1 MGGEIVNRIKRSLLV
16 LMVLVLSLSLLSGC
30 EKEKEVV
37 KETELTVS
45 TVKVEQRNIAQA
57 VKYPGTVRGVNEV
70 YIMAKVPARVTAI
83 YVKPGDRVSAGQTL
97 LTLDSS
103 DYEASI
109 RQAEA
114 GVAMA
119 EAGKRAHDI
128 QLENARLNYERTQK
142 LFEAGAA
149 SKQQLEAAQNA
160 VDVLETGSIEATLEQ
175 AQAALQAAQT
185 QLSHCILTSPISG
198 VVGSINLSLGD
209 TASLTSP
216 AATVSDTSRL
226 EIETLV
232 SESEVSYIKTG
243 AVVDVLVKAAGE
255 KPFKGKV
262 DSVSSVPDPMKH
274 NYTVKV
280 VLDNPDN
287 KIKSGMFAEVV
298 ISTVSKDDVLTVPL
312 KAIVPRSGRQ
322 IVYTVDSKNRAH
334 EVEVETGLRDTKYI
348 EIVSG
353 LKAGEQVIT
362 KGNTLVNN
370 GTLVRVVSGGA
381 K

>member
-1 MGGEIVNRIKRSLLV
+1 MGGEIVNKIKRAFYILL
-16 LMVLVLSLSLLSGC
+16 VLVLSLSLLSGC

-37 KETELTVS
+37 KETELSVS
-45 TVKVEQRNIAQA
+45 TVKAEQRNIAQA

-70 YIMAKVPARVTAI
+70 YIMAKAPARVTAI

-103 DYEASI
+103 DYEAGI

-119 EAGKRAHDI
+119 EAGKRSHDI
-128 QLENARLNYERTQK
+128 SLENAQLNYERTKK
-142 LFEAGAA
+142 LFDAGAA
-149 SKQQLEAAQNA
+149 SQRELEAAKSA
-160 VDVLETGSIEATLEQ
+160 VEVLETGTTEATLEQ
-175 AQAALQAAQT
+175 AQAGLMLAQT
-185 QLSHCILTSPISG
+185 QLNHCTITSPISG
-198 VVGSINLSLGD
+198 VVGSVNLSLGD
-209 TASLTSP
+209 TASPTSP

-226 EIETLV
+226 EIEALV
-232 SESEVSYIKTG
+232 SESEVSYIKNG
-243 AVVDVLVKAAGE
+243 SVVDVLVKAAGE

-262 DSVSSVPDPMKH
+262 DSVSSVADPMKR

-298 ISTVSKDDVLTVPL
+298 ISTVSKDNVVTVPL
-312 KAIVPRSGRQ
+312 AAIVPRSGRQ

>member
-1 MGGEIVNRIKRSLLV
+1 MNKIKTLAYILLV
-16 LMVLVLSLSLLSGC
+16 LVLALSLLSGC

-37 KETELTVS
+37 KETELSVS
-45 TVKVEQRNIAQA
+45 TVKAEKRNIAQA

-103 DYEASI
+103 DYESTI
-109 RQAEA
+109 RNAEA
-114 GVAMA
+114 VVALA
-119 EAGKRAHDI
+119 EAGKKTHEI
-128 QLENARLNYERTQK
+128 QLQNARLGYERTQK
-142 LFEAGAA
+142 LFDAGAA
-149 SKQQLEAAQNA
+149 SQRDLEAAKSA
-160 VDVLETGSIEATLEQ
+160 VEMLETGSTEASLEQ
-175 AQAALQAAQT
+175 AQAALLGAQT
-185 QLSHCILTSPISG
+185 QLSHCTITSPISG
-198 VVGSINLSLGD
+198 VVGSVNLSLGD
-209 TASLTSP
+209 TASPTSP

-243 AVVDVLVKAAGE
+243 TEVNVLVKAAGE

-262 DSVSSVPDPMKH
+262 DSVASVADPMKR

-298 ISTVSKDDVLTVPL
+298 ISTVSKDDVLTVAL
-312 KAIVPRSGRQ
+312 AAVIPRSGRQ
-322 IVYTVDSKNRAH
+322 IVYTVDNKNRAREI
-334 EVEVETGLRDTKYI
+334 EVQTGLRDNNYV

-353 LKAGEQVIT
+353 LKGGEKVIT

>member
-1 MGGEIVNRIKRSLLV
+1 MKIKRLLSI
-16 LMVLVLSLSLLSGC
+16 LLVLVLSLSLLIGC

-37 KETELTVS
+37 KETELSVS
-45 TVKVEQRNIAQA
+45 TVKVEKRNIAQA

-70 YIMAKVPARVTAI
+70 YIMPKASARVTAI

-103 DYEASI
+103 DF
-109 RQAEA
+109 EA
-114 GVAMA
+114 GMRQGEAAVAMA
-119 EAGKRAHDI
+119 EAGKRANDI
-128 QLENARLNYERTQK
+128 QLEDARLNYERMKK
-142 LFEAGAA
+142 LFDAGAA
-149 SKQQLEAAQNA
+149 SQQQLEAVESA
-160 VDVLETGSIEATLEQ
+160 VKLLETGSIDAALEQ
-175 AQAALQAAQT
+175 AQAGLMLAQT
-185 QLSHCILTSPISG
+185 QLSHCTITSPISG
-198 VVGSINLSLGD
+198 VVGSVNLSLGD
-209 TASLTSP
+209 TASPTSP
-216 AATVSDTSRL
+216 AATVSDTSLL

-232 SESEVSYIKTG
+232 SESEVSYIQTG
-243 AVVDVLVKAAGE
+243 AVVNVLVKAAAE
-255 KPFKGKV
+255 KPFQGRV
-262 DSVSSVPDPMKH
+262 DSVSIVPDPMKR

-298 ISTVSKDDVLTVPL
+298 ISTVSKDDAVSVPL
-312 KAIVPRSGRQ
+312 AAVVPRSGRQ
-322 IVYTVDSKNRAH
+322 IVYTVDSKNRAR
-334 EVEVETGLRDTKYI
+334 EIDVETGLRDNNYV

>member
-1 MGGEIVNRIKRSLLV
+1 MNKIKRSLYIL
-16 LMVLVLSLSLLSGC
+16 LVLVLSLSLLSGC

-37 KETELTVS
+37 KETELSVS
-45 TVKVEQRNIAQA
+45 TVKVEKHNIAQA

-70 YIMAKVPARVTAI
+70 YIMPKAPARVTAI
-83 YVKPGDRVSAGQTL
+83 FVKPGDRVSAGQTL

-103 DYEASI
+103 DY
-109 RQAEA
+109 QAGAAQAQA
-114 GVAMA
+114 GVKA
-119 EAGKRAHDI
+119 AGI
-128 QLENARLNYERTQK
+128 QLENARLALERTQK

-149 SKQQLEAAQNA
+149 SQLQ
-160 VDVLETGSIEATLEQ
+160 LEQ
-175 AQAALQAAQT
+175 AQSGYDAAQIGVEQANAALAMASI
-185 QLSHCILTSPISG
+185 QLNHCTVTTPING
-198 VVGSINLSLGD
+198 VVGAINLSLGD
-209 TASLTSP
+209 TANPASP
-216 AATVSDTSRL
+216 AAAVSDTSRL

-232 SESEVSYIKTG
+232 SESEVSYIKSG

-298 ISTVSKDDVLTVPL
+298 ISTVSKDDVITVPL
-312 KAIVPRSGRQ
+312 AAVVPRSGRQ
-322 IVYTVDSKNRAH
+322 IVYTVDSKNRAR
-334 EVEVETGLRDTKYI
+334 EIDVETGLRDNKYI

>member
-1 MGGEIVNRIKRSLLV
+1 MNKIKTLAYILLV
-16 LMVLVLSLSLLSGC
+16 LVLALSLLSGC

-37 KETELTVS
+37 KETELSVS
-45 TVKVEQRNIAQA
+45 TVKAEKRNIAQA

-103 DYEASI
+103 DYESTI
-109 RQAEA
+109 RNAEA
-114 GVAMA
+114 VVALA
-119 EAGKRAHDI
+119 EAGKKTHEI
-128 QLENARLNYERTQK
+128 QLENARLGYERIQK
-142 LFEAGAA
+142 LFDAGAA
-149 SKQQLEAAQNA
+149 SQRDLEAAKSA
-160 VDVLETGSIEATLEQ
+160 VEMLETGSTEASLEQ
-175 AQAALQAAQT
+175 AQAALLGAQT
-185 QLSHCILTSPISG
+185 QLSHCTITSPISG
-198 VVGSINLSLGD
+198 VVGSVNLSLGD
-209 TASLTSP
+209 TASPTSP

-243 AVVDVLVKAAGE
+243 TEVNVLVKAAGE

-262 DSVSSVPDPMKH
+262 DSVASVADPMKR

-298 ISTVSKDDVLTVPL
+298 ISTVSKDDVLTVAL
-312 KAIVPRSGRQ
+312 AAVIPRSGRQ
-322 IVYTVDSKNRAH
+322 IVYTVDNKNRAREI
-334 EVEVETGLRDTKYI
+334 EVQTGLRDNNYV

-353 LKAGEQVIT
+353 LKGGEKVIT

>member
-1 MGGEIVNRIKRSLLV
+1 MNKIKTLAYILLV
-16 LMVLVLSLSLLSGC
+16 LVLALSLLSGC

-37 KETELTVS
+37 KETELSVS
-45 TVKVEQRNIAQA
+45 TVKAEKRNIAQA

-103 DYEASI
+103 DYESTI
-109 RQAEA
+109 RNAEA
-114 GVAMA
+114 VVALA
-119 EAGKRAHDI
+119 EAGKKTHEI
-128 QLENARLNYERTQK
+128 QLQNARLGYERTQK
-142 LFEAGAA
+142 LFDAGAA
-149 SKQQLEAAQNA
+149 SQRDLEAAKSA
-160 VDVLETGSIEATLEQ
+160 VEMLETGSTEASLEQ
-175 AQAALQAAQT
+175 ARAALLGAQT
-185 QLSHCILTSPISG
+185 QLSHCTITSPISG
-198 VVGSINLSLGD
+198 VVGSVNLSLGD
-209 TASLTSP
+209 TASPTSP

-243 AVVDVLVKAAGE
+243 TEVNVLVKAAGE

-262 DSVSSVPDPMKH
+262 DSVASVADPMKR

-298 ISTVSKDDVLTVPL
+298 ISTVSKDDVLTVAL
-312 KAIVPRSGRQ
+312 AAVIPRSGRQ
-322 IVYTVDSKNRAH
+322 IVYTVDNKNRAREI
-334 EVEVETGLRDTKYI
+334 EVQTGLRDNNYV

-353 LKAGEQVIT
+353 LKGGEKVIT

>member
-1 MGGEIVNRIKRSLLV
+1 MGGEIVKKIKRSLSIL
-16 LMVLVLSLSLLSGC
+16 LVLVLSLSLLIGC

-37 KETELTVS
+37 KETELSVS
-45 TVKVEQRNIAQA
+45 TVKVEKRNIAQA

-70 YIMAKVPARVTAI
+70 YIMPKASARVTAI
-83 YVKPGDRVSAGQTL
+83 YVKPGDGVSAGQTL

-103 DYEASI
+103 DFEASI

-119 EAGKRAHDI
+119 EAGKKAHDI
-128 QLENARLNYERTQK
+128 QLENARLGYERTQK
-142 LFEAGAA
+142 LFDAGAA
-149 SKQQLEAAQNA
+149 SQQQLEAAKSA
-160 VDVLETGSIEATLEQ
+160 VEVLETGSIEATLEQ
-175 AQAALQAAQT
+175 AQAGLMLAQT
-185 QLSHCILTSPISG
+185 QLNHCTITSPISG
-198 VVGSINLSLGD
+198 VVGSVNLSLGD
-209 TASLTSP
+209 TASPTSP

-232 SESEVSYIKTG
+232 SESEVSYIKNG
-243 AVVDVLVKAAGE
+243 SVVDVLVKAAGE

-262 DSVSSVPDPMKH
+262 DSVSSVADPMKR

-312 KAIVPRSGRQ
+312 AAVVPRSGRQ
-322 IVYTVDSKNRAH
+322 IVYTVDSKNRAR
-334 EVEVETGLRDTKYI
+334 EIDVETGLRDHKYI
-348 EIVSG
+348 EIISG